1 MQRRPALAFFVGPT
15 RGARPMLPTP
25 GERLHSGFARR
36 LISVRGRAV
45 LVLAVGQRPHPGRP
59 RTCRGGPKDTA
70 NDKSISTNHV
80 VVVRP
85 FSACP
90 AFWNS
95 LELKVGQR
103 CPPFA

>member
-1 MQRRPALAFFVGPT
+1 RHGRGRLPLMQLRPALAFFVGPT

-70 NDKSISTNHV
+70 NDKSILV
-80 VVVRP
+80 VDYSEIKTV
-85 FSACP
+85 
-90 AFWNS
+90 N
-95 LELKVGQR
+95 GNG
-103 CPPFA
+103 